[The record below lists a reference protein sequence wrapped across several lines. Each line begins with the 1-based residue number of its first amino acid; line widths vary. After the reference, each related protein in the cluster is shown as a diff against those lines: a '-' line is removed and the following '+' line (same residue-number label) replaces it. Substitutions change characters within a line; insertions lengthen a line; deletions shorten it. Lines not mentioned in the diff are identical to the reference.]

1 MKKNIIKMYQK
12 FQTIE
17 EIKESIN
24 VEKKTGQIISLS
36 SIETMLIG
44 ITFAPIPTLAFGIA
58 TIFGLGNKAK
68 NIEKKKMRLKRNI

>member
-24 VEKKTGQIISLS
+24 VDKKTGLIISLS
-36 SIETMLIG
+36 SIPTMLIG
-44 ITFAPIPTLAFGIA
+44 VTFAPISVIAFGIA
-58 TIFGLGNKAK
+58 TIFELGSEIK